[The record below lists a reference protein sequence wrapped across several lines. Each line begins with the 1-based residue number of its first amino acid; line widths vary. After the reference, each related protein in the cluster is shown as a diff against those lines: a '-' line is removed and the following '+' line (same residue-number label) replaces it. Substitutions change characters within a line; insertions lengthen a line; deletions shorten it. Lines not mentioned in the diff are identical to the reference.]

1 MSFERTAAPRYYT
14 CSLTL
19 VVLFGCTNP
28 HLMSNT
34 TALVTL
40 LMLSLNAHTLAAQ
53 TMPKTRTENV
63 AETIHGV
70 EVADPYRWLENG
82 ASEEVK
88 AWTAAQ
94 NAYTRS
100 ALDRVSGRNV
110 IKRELERVLRTGVVD
125 APEVRGRR
133 LFYTR
138 REPSQNQPV
147 LYVRDGLAG
156 RDRPLVNPN
165 ALDAEGT
172 TALDWWYASNDGK
185 LLAYGLSSSGDEIS
199 TLHVLDVDTG
209 KDLADKITRTRAAS
223 VAWLPDDTGFYY
235 TRYPAPGSVPKAEE
249 TYHRRVF
256 QHRLGEDPDKDSEV
270 FTPKEMTEWADVQL
284 SRDGRWLL
292 VSVSIGF
299 DRNDLFLRD
308 LHKPGG
314 KFQPIVEGQAA
325 TYDAYIARTGE
336 MFIRTTEGAPRGRLF
351 VAQATNPQR
360 AAWHELIPQSDS
372 TLNSFAVVGARLFA
386 EYLENASSRIE
397 VYTRGGQRLRPV
409 ALPVLGTTAGVRGD
423 EEGGDAFFQFVSF
436 AVPPTVYR
444 YDFVTGR
451 AVVWTKVNAP
461 TINPQAVVV
470 RQVWYRSKDGTR
482 VSMFLVH
489 RRGLQLDGSNP
500 TVLYGYGGFNVSETP
515 AFNPRGL
522 SLWLSRGGVYA
533 VANLRGGGEYGEAW
547 HQAGMLARKQNV
559 FDDFIA
565 AAEYL
570 VNSRVTSRE
579 RLAIRGGSNGGLLVA
594 AALTQRPELF
604 RAAVC
609 EVPLT
614 DMLRYQNFLIAR
626 LWIPEYGS
634 AEDPAQFKYLRAY
647 SPYHNVREGIRYPA
661 TLVTTAESDTRV
673 DPLHARKFAA
683 RLQAANA
690 STNPILL
697 RIETKAGHGIGLPV
711 AKLIEE
717 ATDMWAFLFWQL
729 GVKA

>member
-1 MSFERTAAPRYYT
+1 MKRNTYRMT
-14 CSLTL
+14 
-19 VVLFGCTNP
+19 
-28 HLMSNT
+28 NT
-34 TALVTL
+34 TALVIL
-40 LMLSLNAHTLAAQ
+40 LMLSLNAPPLAAQ
-53 TMPKTRTENV
+53 TPPKTRTENV
-63 AETIHGV
+63 AETIQGV

-82 ASEEVK
+82 ASEEVR
-88 AWTAAQ
+88 AWTEAQ

-100 ALDRVSGRNV
+100 VLERVPGRDV
-110 IKRELERVLRTGVVD
+110 IRRELERVLRTGAVD

-133 LFYTR
+133 FFYTR
-138 REPSQNQPV
+138 RDPSQNQPV
-147 LYVRDGLAG
+147 LYVRDSLAG

-165 ALDAEGT
+165 TLDAEGT
-172 TALDWWYASNDGK
+172 TALDWWYPANDGK

-209 KDLADKITRTRAAS
+209 RDLADRITRTRAAS
-223 VAWLPDDTGFYY
+223 VAWLPDNSGFYY

-256 QHRLGEDPDKDSEV
+256 QHRLGDDPEKDAEV
-270 FTPKEMTEWADVQL
+270 FSPKEMTEWADVQL
-284 SRDGRWLL
+284 SRDGRWLV

-314 KFQPIVEGQAA
+314 KFQTVVEGRAA
-325 TYDAYIARTGE
+325 TYDAYVARTGE

-351 VAQATNPQR
+351 VAQAANPQR
-360 AAWHELIPQSDS
+360 AAWRELIPQGQS
-372 TLNSFAVVGARLFA
+372 TLNSFTIVGARLFA

-397 VYTRGGQRLRPV
+397 VYTRGGQRLRAV

-436 AVPPTVYR
+436 AVPPTIYR
-444 YDFVTGR
+444 YDFVTGK
-451 AVVWTKVNAP
+451 ATVWTRVAAP
-461 TINPQAVVV
+461 TINPQAFVV
-470 RQVWYRSKDGTR
+470 RQVWYQSKDGTR

-489 RRGLQLDGSNP
+489 RRGLQLDGTNP

-515 AFNPRGL
+515 SFNPRGL

-533 VANLRGGGEYGEAW
+533 VANLRGGGEYGEQW

-570 VNSRVTSRE
+570 VSSRVTSRE

-594 AALTQRPELF
+594 AVLTQRPELF

-647 SPYHNVREGIRYPA
+647 SPYHNVRDGTRYPA

-673 DPLHARKFAA
+673 EPLHARKFAA

-690 STNPILL
+690 SGNPVLL

-711 AKLIEE
+711 TKQIEE